1 MRKKLVGLA
10 VAAVLTT
17 VCSMTAF
24 AGEWQKSLKDGVE
37 SWWYD
42 NQNGTYA
49 KSGWSQIDGV
59 WYYFD
64 EAGWMLANT
73 TTPDGYQ
80 VGASGAWI
88 DNTMAQEKKATTKPV
103 EWDSSWERKYPTGVW
118 LISYNTLSWYDII
131 GASGG
136 GLAGDESECRKYIN
150 DCMNNGQYVPA
161 AMYLCLDCGFNTDK
175 VDWYKSQGYIS
186 PQYQLPEK
194 FYEITPNG
202 KTECIDREVYRG
214 VNTNCRLLTNEV
226 IRNEYDSICKSYIPK
241 FVLESRGE
249 TFETYYEATGMGW
262 YYR

>member
-88 DNTMAQEKKATTKPV
+88 DNTMAQEKKATTKPI
-103 EWDSSWERKYPTGVW
+103 EWDFSWERKYPTGVW
-118 LISYNTLSWYDII
+118 LRGGEVAEPDIR
-131 GASGG
+131 GAFGG
-136 GLAGDESECRKYIN
+136 GVAESDENSFRKAI
-150 DCMNNGQYVPA
+150 DGCMDSGMYSPRY
-161 AMYLCLDCGFNTDK
+161 MYLCLDFGFNTDK

-194 FYEITPNG
+194 FYEIKPTGTARIVGPY
-202 KTECIDREVYRG
+202 VYRDAI
-214 VNTNCRLLTNEV
+214 TNCRAMSD
-226 IRNEYDSICKSYIPK
+226 EYDFVKEGGYIPK

-249 TFETYYEATGMGW
+249 TFETYYNVTGLGW
-262 YYR
+262 F